1 MNAKGDNLMET
12 QTPDTLNYLIMG
24 LVATFGTLA
33 LLIGSFIAR
42 ERNLRKDIDLINKLN
57 DDN

>member
-1 MNAKGDNLMET
+1 MNAKGENLMET

>member
-1 MNAKGDNLMET
+1 MET